1 MKTNLATLQAYAN
14 KCAEKLG
21 ITEKLVLRWA
31 GGQYGCKL
39 GKTTYAHC
47 HTAEFGS
54 PRNRFS
60 RGTICLS
67 LKWFAGFSI
76 KEWHHCIAHEVAHL
90 AVKSAHY
97 TPTFD
102 RRLVALG
109 VANDSERRNAR
120 SARKGHHHIWE
131 DIYDER
137 PGDWYGDYSE
147 CRICH
152 RRKRD

>member
-1 MKTNLATLQAYAN
+1 MAQLETYQAYAD

-31 GGQYGCKL
+31 GGQYGCPL
-39 GKTTYAHC
+39 GKRTHAHC
-47 HTAEFGS
+47 HVAELGG
-54 PRNRFS
+54 PRNRFD

-67 LKWFAGFSI
+67 RSYFATFSV
-76 KEWHHCIAHEVAHL
+76 KEWHHCIAHEVTHL
-90 AVKSAHY
+90 AVKSAHH

-109 VANDSERRNAR
+109 VANDIERSNAQ

-131 DIYDER
+131 TWQELD
-137 PGDWYGDYSE
+137 GSLSE
-147 CRICH
+147 QCHVCR
-152 RRKRD
+152 KVKE